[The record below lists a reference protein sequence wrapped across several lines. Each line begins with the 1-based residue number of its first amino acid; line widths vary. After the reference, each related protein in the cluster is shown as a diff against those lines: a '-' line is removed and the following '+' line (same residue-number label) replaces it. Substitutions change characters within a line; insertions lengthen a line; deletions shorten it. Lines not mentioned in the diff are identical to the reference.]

1 MLETSAFKG
10 DNEFLKSK
18 KPKPDPEVGREF
30 ERVLLEGRKLAQA
43 ALQESPG
50 DVQARYALS
59 TNYGLHGNQQFM
71 IKKSYFGALRNGNRA
86 NKHSR
91 KILKHNS
98 DFVDAYL
105 VAGVHEYVIGSL
117 PWAIRALIVFGGIHG
132 NKKKGEEFVTRVARE
147 GRAAR
152 NEARSL
158 LALLLRRENR
168 PLKAAEILRGMT
180 TEFPRNY
187 VLHLELG
194 SMYLDAKQPERALE
208 VFRNALAKVEAN
220 EDRFGRMPERTKEA
234 IVPQDRKGHGETE
247 GSRINDHRGRF
258 GPCRRPAL
266 TIKMWTLRSG

>member
-1 MLETSAFKG
+1 MLTRSLGIVPAAVLWAAGLLPASEPLGYREIGHDHFFNLEYDLAIEAYRSLVDEYPADFHAYNYLSTAILYQELLRLGMLETSAFKG

-132 NKKKGEEFVTRVARE
+132 NKKKAK
-147 GRAAR
+147 
-152 NEARSL
+152 SSS
-158 LALLLRRENR
+158 
-168 PLKAAEILRGMT
+168 
-180 TEFPRNY
+180 
-187 VLHLELG
+187 LG
-194 SMYLDAKQPERALE
+194 SRARDELPATSPLAAGAAVAPRKPATQGGRDSSRHDYGVPAK
-208 VFRNALAKVEAN
+208 
-220 EDRFGRMPERTKEA
+220 
-234 IVPQDRKGHGETE
+234 
-247 GSRINDHRGRF
+247 
-258 GPCRRPAL
+258 
-266 TIKMWTLRSG
+266 LRSPPGVGLHVS